1 MLHYEF
7 IMGFVA
13 DIIVSSISFTIIS
26 SYYLYTIDKNH
37 NTNNIN
43 DL

>member
-13 DIIVSSISFTIIS
+13 GIIVSSISFTIIG
-26 SYYLYTIDKNH
+26 SYYFYKIDKND
-37 NTNNIN
+37 NNIN
-43 DL
+43 NDL